1 MRAVLSIV
9 IGYLFGSISP
19 STAISKRKSR
29 NLRENGTGNLGA
41 TNTMLVFGKWYGI
54 IVMIIDM
61 LKAYLSVRIARLLF
75 PNLAVAGL
83 LAGCGS
89 VVGHIFPLYHN
100 FKGGKGLA
108 CFAGMILALDIN
120 IFSVLLT
127 LGVIAVFVSD
137 YAVAL
142 PVSAAF
148 SAPAV
153 FGWYYASTAA
163 FGILLIPCTVMLFK
177 HRDNFRRIKDG
188 TEIKFRSFVRT
199 KIRKNRS
206 E

>member
-1 MRAVLSIV
+1 MRALLCTVT
-9 IGYLFGSISP
+9 GYLLGSISP
-19 STAISKRKSR
+19 SSAISKRKCTD
-29 NLRENGTGNLGA
+29 LRENGTGNLGA
-41 TNTMLVFGKWYGI
+41 TNTMLVLGKWYGI
-54 IVMIIDM
+54 IVMIIDI
-61 LKAYLSVRIARLLF
+61 LKAYLSVKIARLLF
-75 PNLAVAGL
+75 PNFAVAGL

-89 VVGHIFPLYHN
+89 VVGHIFPLYHG

-108 CFAGMILALDIN
+108 CFAGMILALDFN
-120 IFSVLLT
+120 IFSVLLA
-127 LGVIAVFVSD
+127 LGVISVFLSD

-153 FGWYYASTAA
+153 FGLYYASSAV

-188 TEIKFRSFVRT
+188 SEIKFRSFMKN
-199 KIRKNRS
+199 KIRKHK
-206 E
+206 

>member
-1 MRAVLSIV
+1 M
-9 IGYLFGSISP
+9 
-19 STAISKRKSR
+19 AISKRKCTD
-29 NLRENGTGNLGA
+29 LRENGTGNLGA

-54 IVMIIDM
+54 IVMVIDM
-61 LKAYLSVRIARLLF
+61 LKAYLSVKIARLLF
-75 PNLAVAGL
+75 PNIAIAGL

-89 VVGHIFPLYHN
+89 VVGHIFPLYHK

-108 CFAGMILALDIN
+108 CFAGMILALDFN

-127 LGVIAVFVSD
+127 LGVAAVFISD

-153 FGWYYASTAA
+153 FGLYYASSAV

-188 TEIKFRSFVRT
+188 SEIKFRSFLRN
-199 KIRKNRS
+199 KIRKHK
-206 E
+206 